1 MNGDWRRGG
10 DGADTGIFSIV
21 WRRRSYAR
29 EEEEEPVVLSWSQPL
44 DYSLR
49 LRFVHVA
56 LLNSFFNYRLIR
68 YTPTRSKIVE
78 DRNRRQMLNQRFEYE
93 PGTVSSIN
101 SQVENKLYFL
111 EKRIRKSR
119 SIRNATVC
127 FCFFLSFKDFI
138 SFCCPY
144 HNSPFSSFSLSTPRN
159 VNVAIHIVCSRD
171 LQNHSWRFSHIG

>member
-1 MNGDWRRGG
+1 MRGG
-10 DGADTGIFSIV
+10 
-21 WRRRSYAR
+21 RRRRRRTSGFELISAT
-29 EEEEEPVVLSWSQPL
+29 
-44 DYSLR
+44 R
-49 LRFVHVA
+49 LLTAAKICPRGLTQLF
-56 LLNSFFNYRLIR
+56 FFNYRLIR

-78 DRNRRQMLNQRFEYE
+78 DRNRQQMLNQRFEYE

-101 SQVENKLYFL
+101 SQVENKIYFL

-171 LQNHSWRFSHIG
+171 LQNHS